1 MSNKENTNN
10 IPIKVNS
17 VSRVYQIE
25 GYVNN
30 GDSAAVDPMQVA
42 QWQLL
47 SGTGNMYNFQEYV
60 LNYLSWN
67 TLLQRCLI

>member
-17 VSRVYQIE
+17 VSRVYRIE

-30 GDSAAVDPMQVA
+30 GDSTTVDPMQVA

-60 LNYLSWN
+60 LNYLS
-67 TLLQRCLI
+67 